1 MKNFDLSLRAVGK
14 KLLLF
19 AALIG
24 LMVTLSAS
32 GAGVV
37 EAAPRDRPTNNQ
49 PTNNQPTNNPTTP
62 EVPKPGAGENINDS
76 QTDGDGNVT
85 TNPGGGTSGGG
96 TSGGGANTGGGGGP
110 AAEAEKALGMIGGA
124 NNNITL
130 MDAITSIIKVILFIV
145 GALAVVMIIYSGIQ
159 YLLSAGDSAKVEKA
173 KNTIMYAIVGLV
185 VAIAAYAIVTWVVSI
200 FEGSGGSG
208 GGSSQQSSG
217 DGESSSGSGTRVESP
232 ASGSDVTVPGGGTRP
247 TTPTTTT
254 TPAND

>member
-49 PTNNQPTNNPTTP
+49 PTNNPTTP

-85 TNPGGGTSGGG
+85 TNPGGG

-200 FEGSGGSG
+200 F
-208 GGSSQQSSG
+208 
-217 DGESSSGSGTRVESP
+217 
-232 ASGSDVTVPGGGTRP
+232 
-247 TTPTTTT
+247 
-254 TPAND
+254 

>member
-37 EAAPRDRPTNNQ
+37 EANQRDRPTNNQ

-62 EVPKPGAGENINDS
+62 EVPKPGPGENINDS

-85 TNPGGGTSGGG
+85 TNPGGG